1 MKSSAPV
8 KTIALLFVITP
19 SILIFAVVWYLKYFG
34 IVATLLLTKFDKN
47 LKEIIQESKG
57 KKVSLPKLKT
67 EIDIYDHSKVSG
79 DISFIYRVWYV
90 IYFSASVLL
99 GIRFKKD
106 WFDVGSKGFYGYRT
120 FLRVVTIEWLLGIG
134 LIVTRAPGQMCLLW
148 LH

>member
-1 MKSSAPV
+1 M
-8 KTIALLFVITP
+8 
-19 SILIFAVVWYLKYFG
+19 VWYLKYFG

-99 GIRFKKD
+99 GIDSRK
-106 WFDVGSKGFYGYRT
+106 
-120 FLRVVTIEWLLGIG
+120 IG
-134 LIVTRAPGQMCLLW
+134 LMLDRKDSTVIALFLE
-148 LH
+148 

>member
-99 GIRFKKD
+99 GIRFKERL
-106 WFDVGSKGFYGYRT
+106 V
-120 FLRVVTIEWLLGIG
+120 
-134 LIVTRAPGQMCLLW
+134 
-148 LH
+148 